1 MMLVR
6 QSILFSVCSLAF
18 LLGSFCAAAE
28 NPSADVAVQQDNDV
42 SSSNDEVFKPRYII
56 ESIEVRGNDI
66 TETDLILSYLDF
78 KKGDLL
84 DQQAVE
90 LSRIRLIALGYFKDV
105 RMSLERG
112 SKRGMVKLIVDVDER
127 WTIIIDDIFLG
138 LSETNPFWG
147 GLGVSDINFMG
158 LGMVLSGAFVASEH
172 QVAGRVGAYWPSVMG
187 TDYSAGIMGFGAHAR
202 EISLSKNIGSPSEGV
217 DGCNFDED
225 QALDYWRAGVVATFG
240 FRLGR
245 ENRLNFQLHGEHIE
259 ADHFVDPVD
268 SQGNKCKNYPFL
280 GYLRPAGSTLMSF
293 SAQFERDTRDDFFL
307 PSQGIHLLI
316 GVELASKAILFS
328 DYEYSKYTIQ
338 YEQYFNPYLDHVW
351 RLKMA
356 GGLLQDV
363 GERGSPYFVRF
374 FIGDYARFQIDKSS
388 LARNLDLNFS
398 TTTDYG
404 DLLFSAEFEYDIP
417 LWTGGRFFHRGYA
430 YAALNFSAITK
441 ARFLASKDEWSGRT
455 KRPVT
460 FDLGLKFETPIGLL
474 TFSAGY
480 IADLFVD

>member
-1 MMLVR
+1 MIFVR
-6 QSILFSVCSLAF
+6 WSLLSAACLLLILSGPSDAYADEQPAKANSTKSG
-18 LLGSFCAAAE
+18 GSSF
-28 NPSADVAVQQDNDV
+28 DDDI
-42 SSSNDEVFKPRYII
+42 FKPRYVI
-56 ESIEVRGNDI
+56 ESIEVRGNDA
-66 TETDLILSYLDF
+66 TRTDLVLSYLDF

-84 DQQAVE
+84 DQQLVE
-90 LSRIRLIALGYFKDV
+90 LGRIRLMALGYFKDV

-112 SKRGMVKLIVDVDER
+112 SERGRVKLVVEVDER

-147 GLGVSDINFMG
+147 GLGVSDINFLG

-172 QVAGRVGAYWPSVMG
+172 QVAGRLGAYWPSVMG
-187 TDYSAGIMGFGAHAR
+187 TDYSAGIMGFGAHGR
-202 EISLSKNIGSPSEGV
+202 EIALAKNIGSPSEGV
-217 DGCNFDED
+217 EGCGFDGD
-225 QALDYWRAGVVATFG
+225 QSLDYWRAGVVATFG

-245 ENRLNFQLHGEHIE
+245 ENRLSFQLHGEHIE
-259 ADHFVDPVD
+259 ADRFMDPVD
-268 SQGNKCKNYPFL
+268 GDGNKCKNYPFL

-293 SAQFERDTRDDFFL
+293 SAQFERDSRDDFFL
-307 PSQGIHLLI
+307 PSQGMHLLI

-338 YEQYFNPYLDHVW
+338 YEHYFNPYLDHVW
-351 RLKMA
+351 RLKLA

-417 LWTGGRFFHRGYA
+417 MWTGGSFFHRGYA

-441 ARFLASKDEWSGRT
+441 ASFLASKDEWSGRT

-480 IADLFVD
+480 VADLFVD

>member
-1 MMLVR
+1 MMYVR
-6 QSILFSVCSLAF
+6 HSILSTACLVMLLCCSFDA
-18 LLGSFCAAAE
+18 G
-28 NPSADVAVQQDNDV
+28 ADDKPADDPGVSDNDA
-42 SSSNDEVFKPRYII
+42 SALNDEIFKPRYTI
-56 ESIEVRGNDI
+56 ESIEIRGNDV
-66 TETDLILSYLDF
+66 TRTDLILSYLDF

-90 LSRIRLIALGYFKDV
+90 LSRIRLMALGYFKDV
-105 RMSLERG
+105 RMSLEKG
-112 SKRGMVKLIVDVDER
+112 SKRGMVKLLVDVDER
-127 WTIIIDDIFLG
+127 WTIIIDDIFMG

-158 LGMVLSGAFVASEH
+158 LGMVLSGSFVASEH
-172 QVAGRVGAYWPSVMG
+172 QVAGRLGAYWPSVMG
-187 TDYSAGIMGFGAHAR
+187 TDYSAGIMGFGAHGR
-202 EISLSKNIGSPSEGV
+202 EIALAKNIGSPSEGI
-217 DGCNFDED
+217 DGCNFEQD
-225 QALDYWRAGVVATFG
+225 QSLDYWRAGVIGTFG

-245 ENRLNFQLHGEHIE
+245 ENRLSFQVHGEHIE
-259 ADHFVDPVD
+259 ADNFRDPED
-268 SQGNKCKNYPFL
+268 AEGNKCKNFPFL

-307 PSQGIHLLI
+307 PSQGMHLLI

-351 RLKMA
+351 RLKVA

-417 LWTGGRFFHRGYA
+417 LWTGGSFFHRGYV

-441 ARFLASKDEWSGRT
+441 AKFLASKDEWSGRT

-460 FDLGLKFETPIGLL
+460 FDLGLKFETPVGLL

-480 IADLFVD
+480 VADLFVD